1 MLAMTGESMR
11 KVKSN
16 NPMDQVGHLPFSS
29 SLLPYIV
36 CHRCHNHG
44 ASGNVGQF
52 PPNPTHYWWHPM
64 HMQYR
69 ILTTV
74 IRGDALEK
82 NWLDNTSFLS
92 YGLGLDFGG

>member
-1 MLAMTGESMR
+1 
-11 KVKSN
+11 
-16 NPMDQVGHLPFSS
+16 
-29 SLLPYIV
+29 
-36 CHRCHNHG
+36 
-44 ASGNVGQF
+44 
-52 PPNPTHYWWHPM
+52 
-64 HMQYR
+64 MQYR